1 MKLTFLGAARTVTG
15 SCFLLESGDTRLLV
29 DCGLFQGR
37 DADTQLPFPV
47 SPSQI
52 DYLLVTHAHVDH
64 SGRIPWLVKEGFRGE
79 ILSTPA
85 TRDLCGIMLRDS
97 AHIQEQ
103 ETQWRNKK
111 RLRAGLEPLEP
122 LYTIQDAETA
132 MGLFNPCD
140 YGYLVNLGDHIKA
153 RFTDAGHLLGSAYI
167 ELWVTEEEGTKKLVF
182 SGDIGNV
189 NQPIINDPG
198 FVRGADF
205 VITEST
211 YATRHHKAPGQAT
224 QQLKEIL
231 LETFQRKGK
240 VIIPAFAVGRTQEI
254 LYFLREIYSQ
264 PGFPYRHCPV
274 FVDSPLAIEAT
285 KIFMRDPRAYYDE
298 EAIALLDKG
307 ISPLNFSALQIS
319 QTVEDSRSINEYQGP
334 CVIIS
339 SSGMCEAGRIKHHL
353 KYNLWRPECTVL
365 FSGYQAV
372 GTLGRSILDGAKK
385 VTIFGESVR
394 VRARIRKLDGISGH
408 GDQGILLRWIQE
420 IGQRPERIFV
430 VHGEEENTLSFA
442 RLLRDQYGYDT
453 TAPQLGQS
461 FDLLHM
467 APSPMESRTLAGSS
481 LLEAFRQLTA
491 AGARLLGLVGRVQA
505 ALADGTPQAEQQMNR
520 LAQQV
525 NDLCDQWEEHTE
537 DTPSGSTPE

>member
-1 MKLTFLGAARTVTG
+1 M
-15 SCFLLESGDTRLLV
+15 
-29 DCGLFQGR
+29 
-37 DADTQLPFPV
+37 
-47 SPSQI
+47 
-52 DYLLVTHAHVDH
+52 
-64 SGRIPWLVKEGFRGE
+64 
-79 ILSTPA
+79 
-85 TRDLCGIMLRDS
+85 
-97 AHIQEQ
+97 
-103 ETQWRNKK
+103 
-111 RLRAGLEPLEP
+111 
-122 LYTIQDAETA
+122 
-132 MGLFNPCD
+132 
-140 YGYLVNLGDHIKA
+140 
-153 RFTDAGHLLGSAYI
+153 
-167 ELWVTEEEGTKKLVF
+167 
-182 SGDIGNV
+182 
-189 NQPIINDPG
+189 
-198 FVRGADF
+198 
-205 VITEST
+205 
-211 YATRHHKAPGQAT
+211 
-224 QQLKEIL
+224 
-231 LETFQRKGK
+231 
-240 VIIPAFAVGRTQEI
+240 
-254 LYFLREIYSQ
+254 
-264 PGFPYRHCPV
+264 
-274 FVDSPLAIEAT
+274 
-285 KIFMRDPRAYYDE
+285 
-298 EAIALLDKG
+298 
-307 ISPLNFSALQIS
+307 
-319 QTVEDSRSINEYQGP
+319 EDSRSINEYQGP

-505 ALADGTPQAEQQMNR
+505 AWPTVPPR
-520 LAQQV
+520 
-525 NDLCDQWEEHTE
+525 
-537 DTPSGSTPE
+537 PSSR